1 MELKDPV
8 SELLNNLEYIVFKKS
23 ERTIGRTHPD
33 TFAEFMA
40 LRDSTGLEDKEF
52 ARVMGV
58 SVTTVRE
65 WAERRIRPSG
75 AELKLLRLLQANPR
89 LSKQLMD

>member
-8 SELLNNLEYIVFKKS
+8 SELLNNLESIVFQKT
-23 ERTIGRTHPD
+23 ERTVGRTHPD
-33 TFAEFMA
+33 AFSEFMA

-52 ARVMGV
+52 AQVMGV

-65 WAERRIRPSG
+65 WAARRVRPSG

-89 LSKQLMD
+89 LSKQLLD

>member
-8 SELLNNLEYIVFKKS
+8 SELLNNLECIVFKKS
-23 ERTIGRTHPD
+23 ERTLGRPHHD

-52 ARVMGV
+52 AQVMGV
-58 SVTTVRE
+58 SVATVRE
-65 WAERRIRPSG
+65 WAERRVRPSG
-75 AELKLLRLLQANPR
+75 AELKLLRLLQADPR
-89 LSKQLMD
+89 LSKQLME